1 MICAKSTAKEMEGG
15 QQDEARR
22 HVDAEGVAYSE
33 GSQTVKKKL
42 NEDITQT
49 IIIYVRGE
57 ALTPT

>member
-1 MICAKSTAKEMEGG
+1 MKEHRAKS
-15 QQDEARR
+15 
-22 HVDAEGVAYSE
+22 DAEGVAYSE
-33 GSQTVKKKL
+33 SSQTAKKKL